1 MLAQS
6 TSWKRRQASITA
18 KGFWAVAALSR
29 YTRGLPWMFC
39 LRTGKSWRIFS
50 TSKPAVAPVETGLLS
65 VLMKF
70 LEKNPFQRI
79 AQRLYF
85 DAIHHVLR
93 ESVSQQA
100 AGLAFADAAR
110 LQVEE
115 RFAVELA
122 DGGAM
127 GAAHIV
133 GEDLQLGFGI
143 HHGVVGEDQVLVSLL
158 GIGLLGVLADDDFAV
173 EDGVCLAVEDA
184 LVELVA
190 GAVRHGVV
198 DHRMIIDV
206 LRAVDDVEAVQRGV
220 GTFGEGGV
228 DVVADQRAAE
238 GNGMRGECG
247 AASDGGSEGRNME
260 GVDGFLLDFVMIH
273 HGAIANDDFGDG
285 VGEVSAG
292 ALVRLNDGALR
303 VGADQDQDAGVGH
316 RGAGTRACA
325 TVAHPRILIL

>member
-6 TSWKRRQASITA
+6 TSWKRRMASITA
-18 KGFWAVAALSR
+18 KGFWAVAAESR
-29 YTRGLPWMFC
+29 YTSGLPWMYCF
-39 LRTGKSWRIFS
+39 RTGKSSRIFS
-50 TSKPAVAPVETGLLS
+50 TSKPAVAPAVNWLLS

-70 LEKNPFQRI
+70 LEKNAFQRI

-85 DAIHHVLR
+85 DAIHHILR

-100 AGLAFADAAR
+100 GGLAFADAAR

-173 EDGVCLAVEDA
+173 EDGVRLAVEDA

-190 GAVRHGVV
+190 GAVRHGVA

-238 GNGMRGECG
+238 GNGMRRESR
-247 AASDGGSEGRNME
+247 AASDGGLKGRNVE
-260 GVDGFLLDFVMIH
+260 RGKRFLLKFIVIH
-273 HGAIANDDFGDG
+273 HGPVAYHDFGDG
-285 VGEVSAG
+285 VGEVGAG
-292 ALVRLNDGALR
+292 ALVGFDDGAL
-303 VGADQDQDAGVGH
+303 GPLAHEDE
-316 RGAGTRACA
+316 GAGMCRDES
-325 TVAHPRILIL
+325 